1 PSSETEPASNSRV
14 QVYAPRQSPVIIIQ
28 RQALHVENASGDV
41 VLGTGKGARNRKIVL
56 MTESLPQTQV
66 DPIRPPSWLVE
77 VPCGLRDDLWI
88 AYRFELEE
96 LLARHH
102 VRYVDV
108 ALHSYEPIVGET
120 RSPVRA
126 SFRGYQ
132 YDAVGTAGTINGGR
146 RGILQHLYRG
156 YIIDVDVPQGAAVGH
171 TVEDDQRI
179 VACCYG
185 IPAPDQNR
193 LARRS
198 PCGRGLYHDP
208 RYGSLNDL
216 AKRAIAHQLQSFN
229 GDGGDGT
236 GDIAPPLRAV
246 TDDDYLITLI
256 CFLEELETHGR
267 SLAVYHYHFANLRSI
282 P

>member
-1 PSSETEPASNSRV
+1 
-14 QVYAPRQSPVIIIQ
+14 
-28 RQALHVENASGDV
+28 
-41 VLGTGKGARNRKIVL
+41 
-56 MTESLPQTQV
+56 
-66 DPIRPPSWLVE
+66 
-77 VPCGLRDDLWI
+77 
-88 AYRFELEE
+88 
-96 LLARHH
+96 
-102 VRYVDV
+102 
-108 ALHSYEPIVGET
+108 
-120 RSPVRA
+120 
-126 SFRGYQ
+126 
-132 YDAVGTAGTINGGR
+132 
-146 RGILQHLYRG
+146 
-156 YIIDVDVPQGAAVGH
+156 DVPQGAAVGH

-267 SLAVYHYHFANLRSI
+267 SLAVYHSTSRICVRYPRYEAWRSYVPGATSEI
-282 P
+282 VNRPFSSVAAPVVVPDMTTLAP